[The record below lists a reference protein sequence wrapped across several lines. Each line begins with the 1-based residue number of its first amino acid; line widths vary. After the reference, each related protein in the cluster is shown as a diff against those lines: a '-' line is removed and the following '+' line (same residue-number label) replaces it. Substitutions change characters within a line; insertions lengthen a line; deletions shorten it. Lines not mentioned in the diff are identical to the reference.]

1 MNIVKKDID
10 GLTANLNI
18 QIIKEDYEPRV
29 AGVLTDYR
37 KKARIDGFRPGKVP
51 AGIIN
56 KMYGKP
62 VLVDEVSKIIN
73 ESINKYLTDNNIEII
88 GDPMPGNNEK
98 AIDWEKDTEFEFSFE
113 IGLAPQFTPELSE
126 KDNIPYYQIQVDDKM
141 IESYIDNHTRR
152 YGRFAEQD
160 TANEESLIYGQLAE
174 LDADGKIVEEGIRA
188 ENSNIFLNIMKDE
201 DEKKKFIGAK
211 VGDIVTFD
219 VKKAYPNDYEL
230 KNILKVEPAAFANI
244 SGLFQMLISSISVF
258 EKAAVNQEL
267 FDKVFGEGI
276 VKTEEEFKAK
286 ITDDIRTTL
295 EKESNYRFLIDAR
308 KTLLDKYNLTLP
320 VEFLKKWLKSQNESV
335 TEEQFD
341 KEFPSFVEDLK
352 WQLVKNKLVK
362 SEEVKVND
370 EDMIAEAKDFA
381 RQQFAQYGLS
391 NVPEEH
397 LESYA
402 ADMLKREKEAHSIL
416 ERVIDQKIGNLIN
429 EKTKPE
435 VKLVSSEEF
444 NKLYENA

>member
-29 AGVLTDYR
+29 AGVLNDYR

-62 VLVDEVSKIIN
+62 VLVDEISKIVN

-88 GDPMPGNNEK
+88 GDPMPANNDK
-98 AIDWEKDTEFEFSFE
+98 AIDWEKDSDFDFDFE
-113 IGLAPQFTPELSE
+113 IGLAPQFSPELSE
-126 KDNIPYYQIQVDDKM
+126 KDSIPYYQIEVDDKM
-141 IESYIDNHTRR
+141 VESYIDNHTRR
-152 YGRFAEQD
+152 YGRFTEQD
-160 TANEESLIYGQLAE
+160 AAGEESLIYGQLAE
-174 LDADGKIVEEGIRA
+174 LDADGKLIDEGIRA

-211 VGDIVTFD
+211 IGDIVTFD
-219 VKKAYPNDYEL
+219 VKKAYPNEYEL

-244 SGLFQMLISSISVF
+244 SGLFQMLITSISVF
-258 EKAAVNQEL
+258 EKADVNQEL
-267 FDKVFGEGI
+267 FDKVFGEGT
-276 VKTEEEFKAK
+276 VKSEEEFKAK
-286 ITDDIRTTL
+286 LTDDIRATL
-295 EKESNYRFLIDAR
+295 EKESNYRFLVDAR
-308 KTLLDKYNLTLP
+308 KALLEKYNLTLP
-320 VEFLKKWLKSQNESV
+320 VEFLKKWLKSQNETV

-341 KEFPSFVEDLK
+341 KEFPTFVEDLK

-391 NVPEEH
+391 NVPDEH

-402 ADMLKREKEAHSIL
+402 TDMLKREKEAHSIL

-435 VKLVSSEEF
+435 VKFVSSEEF
-444 NKLYENA
+444 NKLYETA

>member
-1 MNIVKKDID
+1 
-10 GLTANLNI
+10 
-18 QIIKEDYEPRV
+18 
-29 AGVLTDYR
+29 
-37 KKARIDGFRPGKVP
+37 
-51 AGIIN
+51 
-56 KMYGKP
+56 
-62 VLVDEVSKIIN
+62 
-73 ESINKYLTDNNIEII
+73 
-88 GDPMPGNNEK
+88 
-98 AIDWEKDTEFEFSFE
+98 
-113 IGLAPQFTPELSE
+113 
-126 KDNIPYYQIQVDDKM
+126 
-141 IESYIDNHTRR
+141 
-152 YGRFAEQD
+152 
-160 TANEESLIYGQLAE
+160 
-174 LDADGKIVEEGIRA
+174 
-188 ENSNIFLNIMKDE
+188 MKDE

-211 VGDIVTFD
+211 VGDIITFD

-286 ITDDIRTTL
+286 ITDDIRATL

-320 VEFLKKWLKSQNESV
+320 VEFLKKWLKSQNENV

-341 KEFPSFVEDLK
+341 KEFPTFVEDLK